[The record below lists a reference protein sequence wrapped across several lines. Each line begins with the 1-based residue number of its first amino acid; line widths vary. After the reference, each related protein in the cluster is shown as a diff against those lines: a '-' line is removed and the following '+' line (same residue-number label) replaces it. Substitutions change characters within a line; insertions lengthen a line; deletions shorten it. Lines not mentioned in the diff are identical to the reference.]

1 MCVGFE
7 EVDTLNHGLESSLS
21 AIHADKPAAERR
33 LSGDMD
39 SAELNTSTVGEPG
52 ISGSVITED
61 MIDCFINHKV
71 HKTDST
77 VSITVLWKDSS
88 ITFEDE
94 YHLHA
99 QVPSLLFDYWSGL
112 GGRDDATGLKTYHV
126 FKVLEHKDQYVNKK
140 LRTSYKVEWVGFPP
154 TETTW
159 EPAYKIEKNARVAME
174 TYKSKLYL
182 QACLNA
188 KQ

>member
-21 AIHADKPAAERR
+21 AIHADEPAAERG

-39 SAELNTSTVGEPG
+39 SAELNISTMGEPG
-52 ISGSVITED
+52 VSGSVITED

-71 HKTDST
+71 HKKDST
-77 VSITVLWKDSS
+77 VSIEVLWKDGS

-99 QVPSLLFDYWSGL
+99 QVPNLLFDYWDGL
-112 GGRDDATGLKTYHV
+112 GGRDGATGLKKYHV
-126 FKVLEHKDQYVNKK
+126 FKVLEHKDQDANNK

-154 TETTW
+154 TEATW
-159 EPAYKIEKNARVAME
+159 EPAYMIKKNAPVAIS
-174 TYKSKLYL
+174 TY
-182 QACLNA
+182 QPN
-188 KQ
+188 

>member
-99 QVPSLLFDYWSGL
+99 QVPSLLFGYWSGL